1 MSQSTHAVEP
11 SKTINL
17 QVTNAVALYMHA
29 LVGAQ
34 TAAELA
40 KVGMDG
46 LYSALANQIVQ
57 ANAPAAAPAPPAPA
71 PEGKGDGA
79 NAPAA
84 GA

>member
-1 MSQSTHAVEP
+1 MSQSTHAVDP
-11 SKTINL
+11 AKTINL

-57 ANAPAAAPAPPAPA
+57 ANAPAAAQAPPAP
-71 PEGKGDGA
+71 EGRGDCA
-79 NAPAA
+79 NPSAA